1 MKREKMILI
10 TLLICCLVVVTACT
24 VFRSKEAVL
33 VEGGEEKE
41 AVAKAQEIDVAAEL
55 TGDHP
60 EVEEGITCNDC
71 HEIKLDANTTATQ
84 AWMKGDYLSWG
95 PNEGVM
101 PKDKIWEQVV
111 KILGGKK
118 ADQKTFVL
126 GTSLNNTPL
135 TTTAEFTL
143 DPEEKILYGFHEKG
157 TEKLFHIRKNPKVS
171 LNWHLEFESFTD
183 FICIQVLGRAELI
196 EGTSKDFER
205 ILIDI
210 IPYEIGAKTRKM
222 ELKQFRE
229 SVKGTIVISK
239 ISIDQ
244 ITIANY
250 DFTKDGYRIYQ
261 RWTKE

>member
-1 MKREKMILI
+1 
-10 TLLICCLVVVTACT
+10 VTACT

-33 VEGGEEKE
+33 VEGEEEKE

-157 TEKLFHIRKNPKVS
+157 TEKLFHIRKNP
-171 LNWHLEFESFTD
+171 
-183 FICIQVLGRAELI
+183 AELI